1 MKRNGYSAAEI
12 LGVIIV
18 LGIVTLVVLVNTSN
32 AFKDNSEDLYE
43 ETTHII
49 LRQAKEYGPTLTEL
63 TDGDYKIISLNEMV
77 KAGYYVADD
86 KSGNVKDPRKTNSNL
101 NDLKIKITRV
111 GNEYRTEIIEES

>member
-1 MKRNGYSAAEI
+1 MKKNGYSAAEMLVVI
-12 LGVIIV
+12 AVLGVI
-18 LGIVTLVVLVNTSN
+18 TLLVLVNTSS

-49 LRQAKEYGPTLTEL
+49 LKQAEEYGSTLTEL

-86 KSGNVKDPRKTNSNL
+86 DKGNVQDPRKLNSNL